1 MQVEAAGNATLLIP
15 GRAVSLQ
22 PLLAPAVS
30 SVQPQISVGP
40 AKAGELLGPA
50 RPAGQLGARP
60 SALWKERQS
69 PGGRAWDRAA
79 GSLVRRPPPHCS
91 CLDGRQSPP
100 ARHPRRPS
108 ASASAYRGTT
118 RCRSIAH
125 HNPSTCRRPLDQALA
140 SRRLTPSDRKLECD
154 GDVTHGDYGTSDD
167 GQLMLSGSRH
177 PRNVVVSLGLLKS
190 RDATQISLVR
200 RSSVSPLAAW
210 SSCRAPVS
218 YRADRKTVAS
228 VALASPLL
236 RDIAAQRRQ
245 RPLSNIRCAGK
256 T

>member
-1 MQVEAAGNATLLIP
+1 MQVEAGGNATLLIP

-50 RPAGQLGARP
+50 RPAGQLGGRP

-79 GSLVRRPPPHCS
+79 GSLVRPPPP
-91 CLDGRQSPP
+91 LFLPGRTPVA
-100 ARHPRRPS
+100 AREAPQAPS

-177 PRNVVVSLGLLKS
+177 PRNVVVPLGLLKS